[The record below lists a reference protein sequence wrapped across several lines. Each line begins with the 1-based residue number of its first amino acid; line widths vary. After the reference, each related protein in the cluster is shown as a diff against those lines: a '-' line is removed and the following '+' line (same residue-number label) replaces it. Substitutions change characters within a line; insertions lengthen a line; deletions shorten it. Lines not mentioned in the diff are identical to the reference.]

1 VFSPWI
7 ILQIALSNGF
17 IQHMFWVR
25 QMSWM
30 LYALRSDKFY
40 RRNQYNVLRARFWY
54 TTMNS
59 PIFEFSNLTFQFHNL
74 FINRPFHICLPC
86 STVLLLED
94 GSGFCI
100 FTIQNFE
107 KVWGFA
113 LSLYESLRSY
123 LLLVKKLRRVDQF
136 SRVPI

>member
-1 VFSPWI
+1 
-7 ILQIALSNGF
+7 
-17 IQHMFWVR
+17 
-25 QMSWM
+25 
-30 LYALRSDKFY
+30 
-40 RRNQYNVLRARFWY
+40 
-54 TTMNS
+54 MNS
-59 PIFEFSNLTFQFHNL
+59 PIFEFSNLTFQYHNL
-74 FINRPFHICLPC
+74 FTIRPFHICLPC

-123 LLLVKKLRRVDQF
+123 LLSVKKLRRVDQF
-136 SRVPI
+136 SRVTVQIFLHLLFLVISPTLHLSLFQS